1 MKRNY
6 ERDYEFQKKLNT
18 KQAEE
23 IESLKIQID
32 ALTSLCEEK
41 DKIIYSVDDLRKE
54 LTENIKEIKKEK
66 KEYNILVNEL
76 KLMKKVMIEEFFKSK
91 WKWKLIKFLI
101 K

>member
-6 ERDYEFQKKLNT
+6 KRDYEFQKKLNT

-23 IESLKIQID
+23 IESLKTQID
-32 ALTSLCEEK
+32 ALISLCEEK

-54 LTENIKEIKKEK
+54 LTENIEEIKKEK
-66 KEYNILVNEL
+66 KEYNSLVNEL
-76 KLMKKVMIEEFFKSK
+76 KLMKKVMNQEVFKGR
-91 WKWKLIKFLI
+91 WKLVKFLI

>member
-6 ERDYEFQKKLNT
+6 KRDYEFQKKLNT

-23 IESLKIQID
+23 IESLKTQID
-32 ALTSLCEEK
+32 ALISLCEDK

-54 LTENIKEIKKEK
+54 LAENVEEIKKEK
-66 KEYNILVNEL
+66 KEYNSLTNDL
-76 KLMKKVMIEEFFKSK
+76 KLMKKVMNETVFKGR
-91 WKWKLIKFLI
+91 WRLVKFLI

>member
-6 ERDYEFQKKLNT
+6 KRDYEFQKKLNT
-18 KQAEE
+18 RQAEE
-23 IESLKIQID
+23 IESLKTQID

-41 DKIIYSVDDLRKE
+41 DKVIYSIDDLRDE
-54 LTENIKEIKKEK
+54 LTRDVKEVKEK
-66 KEYNILVNEL
+66 KNEYDEL
-76 KLMKKVMIEEFFKSK
+76 ISELRLMKKVMSEEFFKSS

>member
-6 ERDYEFQKKLNT
+6 KRDYEFQKKLNER
-18 KQAEE
+18 QSEE
-23 IESLKIQID
+23 IESLKTQID

-54 LTENIKEIKKEK
+54 LTENIEEIKKEK
-66 KEYNILVNEL
+66 KEYSSLVNEL
-76 KLMKKVMIEEFFKSK
+76 REMKKVMIEEFFKSK

>member
-6 ERDYEFQKKLNT
+6 QRDYEFQKKLNAR
-18 KQAEE
+18 QSEE
-23 IESLKIQID
+23 IESLKAQID
-32 ALTSLCEEK
+32 ELISLCEEK

-54 LTENIKEIKKEK
+54 LTDNIEEIKKEK
-66 KEYNILVNEL
+66 KEYSSLVNEL
-76 KLMKKVMIEEFFKSK
+76 REMKKVMIEEFFKSK

>member
-6 ERDYEFQKKLNT
+6 KRDYEFQKKLNT
-18 KQAEE
+18 RQAEE

-41 DKIIYSVDDLRKE
+41 DKIIYSVDSLRNE
-54 LTENIKEIKKEK
+54 LTDNVNDFKEKK
-66 KEYNILVNEL
+66 KEYNELISEL
-76 KLMKKVMIEEFFKSK
+76 KEMKKIMNQTVFRGR
-91 WKWKLIKFLI
+91 WRLVKFLI